1 VTINLGQVMPSSQS
15 AKPAHRVSASMSDT
29 LTMKVD
35 NILKSDA
42 ASAFSPSKDKK
53 SRNPDEISFAP
64 SEAVKTSKL
73 TIPTKT
79 LNLF

>member
-1 VTINLGQVMPSSQS
+1 
-15 AKPAHRVSASMSDT
+15 
-29 LTMKVD
+29 MKVD
-35 NILKSDA
+35 SVLRTDA

-64 SEAVKTSKL
+64 SEVVKISKL

-79 LNLF
+79 LNLFPSTSNVPNP

>member
-1 VTINLGQVMPSSQS
+1 MSS
-15 AKPAHRVSASMSDT
+15 KPGHRQSASMSDN

-35 NILKSDA
+35 AILKSDA
-42 ASAFSPSKDKK
+42 SSAFSPSKEKK

-64 SEAVKTSKL
+64 SEAVKVSKL

>member
-1 VTINLGQVMPSSQS
+1 
-15 AKPAHRVSASMSDT
+15 
-29 LTMKVD
+29 MKVD